1 MRHITSSRE
10 YRDVYRAKDL
20 IVLSGNLFI
29 FLISNNHIEKSLAVG
44 IVVNRK
50 VGNAVVRNK
59 TKRRVKAFLRENIPE
74 TLVGKNI
81 VIKSKPE
88 SGSSNWLEIKKDLT
102 ELFAQI
108 Q

>member
-1 MRHITSSRE
+1 MRYITSKSA
-10 YRDVYRAKDL
+10 YQGVYEDNEL
-20 IVLSGNLFI
+20 NVLRGNLFI
-29 FLISNNHIEKSLAVG
+29 FLISNNLKKSLAVG
-44 IVVNRK
+44 LVVSRK

-88 SGSSNWLEIKKDLT
+88 SGSSSWIEIKKDLA

>member
-1 MRHITSSRE
+1 MRYITSKGDYQS
-10 YRDVYRAKDL
+10 VYKDIDL
-20 IVLSGNLFI
+20 NVLKGDLFI
-29 FLISNNHIEKSLAVG
+29 FLIRNNNIENSLAVG

-59 TKRRVKAFLRENIPE
+59 VKRRVKAFLRESSLE
-74 TLVGKNI
+74 TLDGKDI